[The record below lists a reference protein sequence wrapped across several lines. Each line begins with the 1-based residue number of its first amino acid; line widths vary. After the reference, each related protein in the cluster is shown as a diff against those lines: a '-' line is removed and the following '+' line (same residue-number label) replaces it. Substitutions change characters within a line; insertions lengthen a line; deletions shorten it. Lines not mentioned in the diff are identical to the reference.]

1 MSANGKILHILINPA
16 SGAKKTEEIYK
27 EEVLP
32 FIKQN
37 SPEAQIQ
44 EYKTE
49 REGHATEIIRD
60 LLNSNNNNKSLDLIL
75 LGGDGTTHEVV
86 NGLIHQEGEI
96 RAHPARLAIV
106 PTGTANALYASLY
119 AKRYG
124 ESFQDDKL
132 RSVRSLLQGNKSE
145 TYPLALSLVQ
155 TKSKE
160 QDKNFVAHL
169 ITSHALH
176 ASILADSESL
186 RDQYP
191 GIERFKVAFG
201 KNMSVWVP
209 ASIELKPL
217 ANGKLQ
223 RYDPQIGKFIDI
235 DSKEGQIE
243 DLILYFAAVTTDR
256 LEPAF
261 VPAPFSGPVSDNAQ
275 LSRPSDAV
283 DIVIYR
289 PLQSPRLAKSQ
300 DAGQDF
306 WLGSQSQDKREE
318 VGKTNLVKIS
328 GLMYQ
333 EGKHVELTYKEDDND
348 QDGIEEK
355 GAGPAVIEYYRCGGY
370 TWTPKDAN
378 ARRTCIDGTVIEAD
392 QTELRILSKKEGA
405 GNIVICR

>member
-1 MSANGKILHILINPA
+1 MSSNNKTIYILINPA
-16 SGAKKTEEIYK
+16 SGAKNTEEIYK

-32 FIKQN
+32 FIKQ
-37 SPEAQIQ
+37 SLPEAQIQ
-44 EYKTE
+44 EYRTE
-49 REGHATEIIRD
+49 REGHATEIIREILEGSKND
-60 LLNSNNNNKSLDLIL
+60 QSLDFIL
-75 LGGDGTTHEVV
+75 LGGDGTTHEAV

-124 ESFQDDKL
+124 EQFQEDKL
-132 RSVRSLLQGNKSE
+132 RSVRSLLEENGSE

-160 QDKNFVAHL
+160 HKKSFVAHL

-223 RYDPQIGKFIDI
+223 RYDPKSDKFIDI
-235 DSKEGQIE
+235 DEKQTQIE
-243 DLILYFAAVTTDR
+243 DFILYFAAVTTDR

-289 PLQSPRLAKSQ
+289 PLRSSKLSKFQ
-300 DAGQDF
+300 DVGQDF

-318 VGKTNLVKIS
+318 IGKTDLIKIS

-333 EGKHVELTYKEDDND
+333 EGKHVELTYKQDDND
-348 QDGIEEK
+348 QDEFEEK
-355 GAGPAVIEYYRCGGY
+355 GAGPSVIEYYRCGGY
-370 TWTPKDAN
+370 TWTPVS
-378 ARRTCIDGTVIEAD
+378 CI
-392 QTELRILSKKEGA
+392 SK
-405 GNIVICR
+405 VSV